1 MSILLVL
8 GVLVIVAVLAA
19 IRSVALDGY
28 HRMPVRHDLHGSD
41 HAESTW
47 TWE

>member
-8 GVLVIVAVLAA
+8 GVLVVAAVVAA

-28 HRMPVRHDLHGSD
+28 RRMPVRSGLRGSD
-41 HAESTW
+41 HAESDW
-47 TWE
+47 SWR